1 MPSGEKQVRVS
12 RGPRLQPE
20 PHLDSCDLSDILQC
34 ANGTDRP
41 LAIDLF
47 CCAGGLSLGLEE
59 AGFRVVLGV
68 DSDELALQTHR
79 AYFGGVS
86 LCADLS
92 NEEDISTI
100 GDVLEDMDI
109 SLVAGSPP
117 CQPFSRAGESKI
129 RSLVKDG
136 SRTGDDERRE
146 LWRGFVSLVKRV
158 NPNTI
163 LMENVPDLVSGENS
177 IVFRQIV
184 ESLEELEY
192 DVHTRVLTSWH
203 YGVPQHRRRVF
214 VVGVKR
220 DAEFNWPE
228 PDLTETPT
236 VEDAISDLPV
246 IEAGVVNHGLPY
258 DGPLTQLQEWCREGV
273 ATGSSGII
281 YDHFARLVRDDDL
294 EAFQELRPRMRYSE
308 LSVDLRRYT
317 TDHFDDKYNRL
328 DNKKPSRTITAHI
341 SHDGYWYI
349 HPDQHRT
356 LTVREA
362 ARIQTFPDYFRFA
375 GTPTHAYRQIGEAV
389 PPLLAKSIGGAL
401 KLSLTSGEGDS
412 SYFFSTREA
421 SRRLLE
427 WLDSQ
432 PEGKLR
438 APWRLTGDL
447 WQILMGMTVFAGR
460 SNQRVAAEWLTYRDR
475 WPTYDA
481 FLEDT
486 QRDMILRSGRKD
498 LEASLDEIASTLA
511 QADADDLTG
520 QALAQGRRFPERWR
534 IAFTLSGLSENLR
547 PTTATRRLTE
557 RIFGKGHPG
566 SHFAFQTAMARIV
579 GAKDT
584 HRAYAA
590 VLEVSEKF
598 CRPRE
603 PLCSS
608 CPVNRFCQLYRGK
621 DNVQPNAWT
630 QDNDTGQ

>member
-1 MPSGEKQVRVS
+1 MPSGEKEVRVS
-12 RGPRLQPE
+12 RGPRFQPE
-20 PHLDSCDLSDILQC
+20 PHPDSCDLSDIRQY
-34 ANGTDRP
+34 ANGTDQP

-68 DSDELALQTHR
+68 DNDEIALETHR
-79 AYFGGVS
+79 AYLGGVS

-92 NEEDISTI
+92 DEEDISTI
-100 GDVLEDMDI
+100 GDALGEMNI

-136 SRTGDDERRE
+136 SRTGEDKRRE

-158 NPNTI
+158 SPDAVLI
-163 LMENVPDLVSGENS
+163 ENVPDLVSGENS

-192 DVHTRVLTSWH
+192 DVHSRVLTSWH

-214 VVGVKR
+214 VVGIRQGVG
-220 DAEFNWPE
+220 FNWPV
-228 PDLTETPT
+228 PDLAETPT

-246 IEAGVVNHGLPY
+246 IEPGLVNHGLPY

-273 ATGSSGII
+273 SAESSGTV
-281 YDHFARLVRDDDL
+281 YDHFARPVRDDDL
-294 EAFQELRPRMRYSE
+294 EAFRELRPGMRYSE
-308 LSVDLRRYT
+308 ISEDLRRYT

-328 DNKKPSRTITAHI
+328 DNNKPSRTITAHI

-389 PPLLAKSIGGAL
+389 PPLLAKSIGEAL
-401 KLSLTSGEGDS
+401 KLSLQHAGCDY
-412 SYFFSTREA
+412 SYSFSTREV
-421 SRRLLE
+421 SSRLLE
-427 WLDSQ
+427 WLDGQ
-432 PEGKLR
+432 PEGELG
-438 APWRLTGDL
+438 APWRLTGNL

-460 SNQRVAAEWLTYRDR
+460 SNHRAATEWLTFRDR
-475 WPTYDA
+475 WPTHEA

-486 QRDMILRSGRKD
+486 QRDLILRSGRKGAG
-498 LEASLDEIASTLA
+498 ASLERIASILA
-511 QADADDLTG
+511 QSNTSEITRDDLDPK
-520 QALAQGRRFPERWR
+520 QLSERWR
-534 IAFTLSGLSENLR
+534 VAFTLAGLSENLR
-547 PTTATRRLTE
+547 PSAAARRLTE
-557 RIFGKGHPG
+557 RVFGRWHPG

-579 GAKDT
+579 GANDT
-584 HRAYAA
+584 RRAYAA
-590 VLEVSEKF
+590 VLEVSERY
-598 CRPRE
+598 CRPKE
-603 PLCSS
+603 PLCST
-608 CPVNRFCQLYRGK
+608 CPVNRFCQSYQAI
-621 DNVQPNAWT
+621 DNIQTAAWT
-630 QDNDTGQ
+630 QDSETG

>member
-1 MPSGEKQVRVS
+1 MVC
-12 RGPRLQPE
+12 L
-20 PHLDSCDLSDILQC
+20 
-34 ANGTDRP
+34 
-41 LAIDLF
+41 
-47 CCAGGLSLGLEE
+47 
-59 AGFRVVLGV
+59 
-68 DSDELALQTHR
+68 
-79 AYFGGVS
+79 

-92 NEEDISTI
+92 DEEDISSI

-129 RSLVKDG
+129 RSLIKDG

-146 LWRGFVSLVKRV
+146 LWRGFVRLVERV
-158 NPNTI
+158 NPDAV

-192 DVHTRVLTSWH
+192 DAHTRVLTSWH

-220 DAEFNWPE
+220 DAGFNWPE
-228 PDLTETPT
+228 LGLTETPT
-236 VEDAISDLPV
+236 VEDAISDLPI
-246 IEAGVVNHGLPY
+246 IEAGVINHGLPY

-273 ATGSSGII
+273 ATGSSRII
-281 YDHFARLVRDDDL
+281 YDHFARPVRDDDL
-294 EAFQELRPRMRYSE
+294 EAFQELRPGMRYSE
-308 LSVDLRRYT
+308 LSDDLRRYT

-349 HPDQHRT
+349 HPDQLRT

-401 KLSLTSGEGDS
+401 KLSLTLGEGDS
-412 SYFFSTREA
+412 SHFFSTRDA

-475 WPTYDA
+475 WPTHGA

-498 LEASLDEIASTLA
+498 LEESLDEIASTLA
-511 QADADDLTG
+511 QADAADPTG
-520 QALAQGRRFPERWR
+520 QALAQGRRLPERWR
-534 IAFTLSGLSENLR
+534 IALTLSGLSENLR
-547 PTTATRRLTE
+547 PTAAARRLTE
-557 RIFGKGHPG
+557 RIFGKGHPD
-566 SHFAFQTAMARIV
+566 SNFAFQTAMARIV

-584 HRAYAA
+584 RRAYAA

-608 CPVNRFCQLYRGK
+608 CPVNRFCQLYQGK

-630 QDNDTGQ
+630 QDNDTGQINVRT